1 MCTTCDSYQ
10 KGGAACNVVA
20 KAFLMQEKTADMAI
34 QNGGGC
40 RKDIKSG
47 VYSIG
52 DAYEMLPFSNTM
64 LTMQM
69 TGAKVIDALEDG
81 LDNAIKPDGSSGA
94 YPYAA
99 GLRFEVDGSKAK
111 GSRITNVE
119 VNPRLAGDW
128 AAIDTAKTYTVVTN
142 DYIAGGKDGYTAFG
156 TAGGKVNTFT
166 NYAQGFIDYL
176 KTTSGGIA
184 ALPDAEYSTQK
195 FKSSAGCD
203 HACNGTCGGLKC
215 TVAAC
220 TAAVTAAAPS
230 DTKFYITFTATMPY
244 KEADFDDA
252 KKTKYKAAVAAAAG
266 TIADNVDIVKIT
278 EKAAARRASH
288 GGASIEIETKVRAKD
303 EAGMTALSKALGTG
317 DDLKTKL
324 NKELKAQG
332 LEEATAFTDPA
343 TAGADVLD
351 SAGCRSSVSWAVLV
365 AANALVLGL
374 VA

>member
-1 MCTTCDSYQ
+1 
-10 KGGAACNVVA
+10 
-20 KAFLMQEKTADMAI
+20 MQEKTADISI

-40 RKDIKSG
+40 RKDIKKG
-47 VYSIG
+47 VYTIG
-52 DAYEMLPFSNTM
+52 DAHEMLPFGNTM
-64 LTMQM
+64 LTMQL
-69 TGAKVIDALEDG
+69 TGTQVIAALEDG

-99 GLRFEVDGSKAK
+99 GLRFEVDASKAK

-119 VNPRLAGDW
+119 VNPRLAGAW

-142 DYIAGGKDGYTAFG
+142 NYIAGGKDGYTTFG
-156 TAGGKVNTFT
+156 AAGGKVDTFT
-166 NYAQGFIDYL
+166 NYAQSFMDYL
-176 KTTSGGIA
+176 QTTNKSVIA
-184 ALPDAEYSTQK
+184 ALPDAEFSTQK

-215 TVAAC
+215 TIAAC
-220 TAAVTAAAPS
+220 PAAVTAAPS
-230 DTKFYITFTATMPY
+230 DTKFYIKFTATMPY
-244 KEADFDDA
+244 SKADFDDA
-252 KKTKYKAAVAAAAG
+252 KKNKYKAAVAAAAA
-266 TIADNVDIVKIT
+266 TIADNVDIVNIT

-288 GGASIEIETKVRAKD
+288 GGASIEIETKVRAND

-332 LEEATAFTDPA
+332 LAEATAFTDPA
-343 TAGADVLD
+343 IAGAEGATLGG
-351 SAGCRSSVSWAVLV
+351 AGFRASVSWAVLV
-365 AANALVLGL
+365 AASALVLGL